1 MNKRQLEVQKMFL
14 EREAEIISL
23 LKKIYARASRD
34 CAAKISDLS
43 ARTDMENLKSII
55 WQKQYQ
61 QALKKQIGGIL
72 NKLNTESFETVAD
85 YLTECYENGFFG
97 TMYDLQGQGIPLL
110 FPINQEEAAMAI
122 QVDSK
127 ISKGLYQRMGED
139 VNQLKDSIRSEL
151 SRGIAN
157 GSSWNMIAKNIAFG
171 MRSPYM
177 KAFNRAIGIAR
188 TEGHRIQQEATLH
201 CQQRAKSRGADVL
214 KQWDSTMD
222 NLTRPHHRELD
233 GQVREIEEPFEVAG
247 KKAMF
252 PGGFGD
258 PSEDCNCRCCL
269 VQTGKWELSEEKYYT
284 KWDGE
289 KDRLVRVKAK
299 TYNEFKEKAK
309 THLMKIQFPDDVYK
323 INGFTPKI
331 KDELET
337 ALLKLKSEYDIRLNA
352 IFVEKA
358 GKNDIFI
365 TGYHDGVMEM
375 VVNQDADF
383 NKIVKQI
390 PLRYVMGRF
399 AGKSLEDYLAH
410 EMAHVMLYQDCK
422 SDLEY
427 IAKDRQVEQLYDALK
442 GISGYADE
450 SQSGNEALAEAF
462 VRVRNGE
469 DIPPIVK
476 VIVESYFARY
486 RR

>member
-1 MNKRQLEVQKMFL
+1 M
-14 EREAEIISL
+14 
-23 LKKIYARASRD
+23 
-34 CAAKISDLS
+34 
-43 ARTDMENLKSII
+43 
-55 WQKQYQ
+55 
-61 QALKKQIGGIL
+61 
-72 NKLNTESFETVAD
+72 
-85 YLTECYENGFFG
+85 
-97 TMYDLQGQGIPLL
+97 
-110 FPINQEEAAMAI
+110 
-122 QVDSK
+122 
-127 ISKGLYQRMGED
+127 
-139 VNQLKDSIRSEL
+139 
-151 SRGIAN
+151 
-157 GSSWNMIAKNIAFG
+157 
-171 MRSPYM
+171 
-177 KAFNRAIGIAR
+177 
-188 TEGHRIQQEATLH
+188 
-201 CQQRAKSRGADVL
+201 
-214 KQWDSTMD
+214 
-222 NLTRPHHRELD
+222 
-233 GQVREIEEPFEVAG
+233 
-247 KKAMF
+247 
-252 PGGFGD
+252 
-258 PSEDCNCRCCL
+258 
-269 VQTGKWELSEEKYYT
+269 
-284 KWDGE
+284 
-289 KDRLVRVKAK
+289 
-299 TYNEFKEKAK
+299 
-309 THLMKIQFPDDVYK
+309 
-323 INGFTPKI
+323 
-331 KDELET
+331 
-337 ALLKLKSEYDIRLNA
+337 LKLKSEYDIRLNA

-469 DIPPIVK
+469 DVPPIVK